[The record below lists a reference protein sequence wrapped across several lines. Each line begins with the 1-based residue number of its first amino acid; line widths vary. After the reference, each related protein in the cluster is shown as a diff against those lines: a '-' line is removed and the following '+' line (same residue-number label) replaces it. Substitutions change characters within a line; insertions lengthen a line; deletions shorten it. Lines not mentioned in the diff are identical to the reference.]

1 MRIRQP
7 ALEYLRATLFAM
19 RRLVITLLVLAFI
32 ALGFLG
38 FELYINFSN
47 ARAAAQADQQ
57 REQQIALNRKQINAA
72 LLAAGVN
79 PHEVSAGF
87 WYVTTDAYGNQ
98 SVAYFN
104 PDQIAQEYPS
114 MDANSLAEITA
125 QMKSAE
131 IVGAAA
137 MHEVPSGQLP
147 PDLQFHNQ
155 LYSGQAAG
163 EYEATQTGL
172 EALYVKGTATADQL
186 WQLSY
191 MYELEGN
198 YTKRDAVNAVNCTK
212 YMTRCAGTIAAQVT
226 GVVKDIGGR
235 PVQGA
240 HVSVLSHPENKGAT
254 TDEKGIY
261 TIMISALPMEK
272 VRLSAIKRNY
282 SDGIT
287 SLIVLGAGKKTYSA
301 DPIVLGTPITVVT
314 VDTVKHTVTDP
325 MDTVNTDGSFVLHAT
340 SSTYEI
346 PADAII
352 DKSGKPYRGLVD
364 VYIYEF
370 TRDTVPQSLVTLDTF
385 DQVMGYAG
393 NLMQSYGMPYIQFF
407 TQDGT
412 ELDVSSA
419 KPMTLTYKI
428 AAMNVLRANG
438 DNNPAG
444 PLTDAQMQ
452 TMLDVST
459 AIRGFPI
466 TRTFLVEHKLY
477 TFPPFWVFDR
487 KSGVWDNVGIRVL
500 DMAGT
505 IQTPFYTVK

>member
-1 MRIRQP
+1 
-7 ALEYLRATLFAM
+7 M

-38 FELYINFSN
+38 FELYINFVN
-47 ARAAAQADQQ
+47 ARAAVQADQAH
-57 REQQIALNRKQINAA
+57 EQQIALNRRQINDA

-114 MDANSLAEITA
+114 MDANSLAGITA
-125 QMKSAE
+125 QMKSAQ
-131 IVGAAA
+131 IVGATA
-137 MHEVPSGQLP
+137 MHEVSSAQLP
-147 PDLQFHNQ
+147 PELQFHNQ
-155 LYSGQAAG
+155 LYAGQAAG
-163 EYEATQTGL
+163 KYETTQNGL
-172 EALYVKGTATADQL
+172 ENAYTNGTATAEQL

-198 YTKRDAVNAVNCTK
+198 YTKRDAVNEVSCTK
-212 YMTRCAGTIAAQVT
+212 YKSRCTGSIPVQIV
-226 GVVKDIGGR
+226 GVVKDISGR

-240 HVSVLSHPENKGAT
+240 QVSVLSHPENKGAT
-254 TDEKGIY
+254 TDEKGAY
-261 TIMISALPMEK
+261 SVMISARPMEK
-272 VRLSAIKRNY
+272 VRLSAVKRNY
-282 SDGIT
+282 SEGIA
-287 SLIVLGAGKKTYSA
+287 SLIVLGAGKKTYTA
-301 DPIVLGTPITVVT
+301 DAIALGTPITVVT
-314 VDTVKHTVTDP
+314 IDTIKHTVTDP
-325 MDTVNTDGSFVLHAT
+325 ADSANADGSFTLHAT

-346 PADAII
+346 PANAII

-393 NLMQSYGMPYIQFF
+393 NLMQSYGMPFIQFF
-407 TQDGT
+407 TQDST
-412 ELDVSSA
+412 ELDVASS
-419 KPMTLTYKI
+419 KPMLLTYKI
-428 AAMNVLRANG
+428 AAMSVLRANE

-444 PLTDAQMQ
+444 KLTDAQMQ
-452 TMLDVST
+452 TMLDIST
-459 AIRGFPI
+459 ASRGFPI
-466 TRTFLVEHKLY
+466 TRTFLVDHKLY

-500 DMAGT
+500 DMTGT
-505 IQTPFYTVK
+505 IQTPFYTIK